1 MSLPGLLRLV
11 GLLLVPALLL
21 SGCGASPSSTSKDPD
36 RLPDVTLDALS
47 GDEQLA
53 LRELRGP
60 MVINLWASW
69 CVPCRKELPHYQA
82 FAEKYADKVDVVGID
97 FQDTRPAAARELAR
111 ETGVQYPLFS
121 DPDGKMRAIGLPK
134 VILLD
139 DQGRVTHEEY
149 VEIESVAQLE
159 RLVHKHLGGSHLETS

>member
-1 MSLPGLLRLV
+1 MSLPGLLRLL
-11 GLLLVPALLL
+11 GLLLVPVLLA
-21 SGCGASPSSTSKDPD
+21 GCGASPGGSTRDAD
-36 RLPDVTLDALS
+36 QLPDVTLDALS
-47 GDEQLA
+47 GDDQLA

-97 FQDTRPAAARELAR
+97 FQDTRPAAARALAR
-111 ETGVQYPLFS
+111 DTGVRYPLFS
-121 DPDGKMRAIGLPK
+121 DPDGEMRAIGLPK

-139 DQGRVTHEEY
+139 DQGRVAHEEY
-149 VEIESVAQLE
+149 VEIESVGQLE
-159 RLVHKHLGGSHLETS
+159 RLVRKHLGGSHLEAS

>member
-11 GLLLVPALLL
+11 GLLLVPVLLL
-21 SGCGASPSSTSKDPD
+21 AGCGAEQAGKDRDPD
-36 RLPDVTLDALS
+36 RLPDVTLDALD
-47 GDEQLA
+47 GDDQLA

-82 FAEKYADKVDVVGID
+82 FAEKYDDRVDVLGID
-97 FQDTRPAAARELAR
+97 FQDTRPAAARALAR

-121 DPDGKMRAIGLPK
+121 DPDGDLRAIGLPK
-134 VILLD
+134 LILLD
-139 DQGRVTHEEY
+139 GRGRVTHEEY
-149 VEIESVAQLE
+149 VEIESVGQLE
-159 RLVHKHLGGSHLETS
+159 RLVRKHLGGSHLETS

>member
-11 GLLLVPALLL
+11 GLLLVPVLLL
-21 SGCGASPSSTSKDPD
+21 AGCGGEPGGQARDPK
-36 RLPDVTLDALS
+36 RLPDVTLDALT
-47 GDEQLA
+47 GDDQLA

-82 FAEKYADKVDVVGID
+82 FAAKYADEVDVVGID
-97 FQDTRPAAARELAR
+97 FQDTRPTAARALAR
-111 ETGVQYPLFS
+111 DTGVRYPLFS
-121 DPDGKMRAIGLPK
+121 DPDGEMRAIGLPK

-139 DQGRVTHEEY
+139 AQGRVTHEEY
-149 VEIESVAQLE
+149 VEIESVGQLE
-159 RLVHKHLGGSHLETS
+159 RLVRKHLGGSPLETS